1 MKKSVVLRLI
11 CTVIITLMMTSIL
24 VGCVGSTSDEKS
36 DIGKIKEGTITDTT
50 NANYQEY
57 KNTVKG
63 FSIYAIKEW
72 HAEEN
77 IKQAAFAFF
86 NTEKDKDDFAES
98 VNLLIQDMKDTPVTM
113 QQYTEGSEKD
123 IKKLTNANI
132 ESSED
137 VTFGGLNGHKI
148 VYSSTAKS
156 INFKKMSVYTMK
168 DGKVYLLTYTAK
180 SDSYSKFINKIE
192 EVVKSFKFL

>member
-1 MKKSVVLRLI
+1 MKKSAGLRLI
-11 CTVIITLMMTSIL
+11 SIVIVALMMTFVL
-24 VGCVGSTSDEKS
+24 TGCVGSTGKS
-36 DIGKIKEGTITDTT
+36 DIGKIEEGTLTDST
-50 NANYQEY
+50 NTNYKEY

-72 HAEEN
+72 HVEEN
-77 IKQAAFAFF
+77 IKQAAFASF

-98 VNLLIQDMKDTPVTM
+98 VNILIQDMKENPVTL
-113 QQYTEGSEKD
+113 QQYTDGSVND
-123 IKKLTNANI
+123 IKKLTNSNI

-137 VTFGGLNGHKI
+137 VMFGGLNGHKI
-148 VYSSTAKS
+148 VYSNLAKS
-156 INFKKMSVYTMK
+156 VNYKKMSVYTIK

-180 SDSYSKFINKIE
+180 SDTYSKFSDKIE

>member
-1 MKKSVVLRLI
+1 MKKSAGLRLI
-11 CTVIITLMMTSIL
+11 SIVIVTLMMTFVL
-24 VGCVGSTSDEKS
+24 TGCIGSNEKS
-36 DIGKIKEGTITDTT
+36 DIGKIEEGTLTDST
-50 NANYQEY
+50 NTNYKEY

-72 HAEEN
+72 HVEEN
-77 IKQAAFAFF
+77 IKQAAFASF
-86 NTEKDKDDFAES
+86 NTEKGKDDFAES
-98 VNLLIQDMKDTPVTM
+98 VNILIQDMKENPVTL
-113 QQYTEGSEKD
+113 QQYTDGSVKD

-137 VTFGGLNGHKI
+137 VMFGGLNGHKI
-148 VYSSTAKS
+148 VYSNLAKS
-156 INFKKMSVYTMK
+156 INYKKMSVYTIK

-180 SDSYSKFINKIE
+180 SDTYSKYSDKIE